1 MFRPLFAILLMQTP
15 APVPTLEQGA
25 VVRVSAP
32 QLAAAPIEGRV
43 QIADQDAVWIQ
54 ESSAAPAQRV
64 PWSAITALQVRHRR
78 DGIATGFVAGGIVG
92 GLVTIGVLQR
102 TLRHD
107 SGSQPI
113 RAIKGELKG
122 VLWGTVGASAGGLL
136 GAAIGSRFRSD
147 RWEAVRLG
155 IAPVVMDPRR
165 VGFGVDV
172 RIAF

>member
-1 MFRPLFAILLMQTP
+1 MLSPLFALILMQAP
-15 APVPTLEQGA
+15 AAVPTLEPGA
-25 VVRVSAP
+25 VVRVVAP
-32 QLAAAPIEGRV
+32 QVAAAPIVGRV
-43 QIADQDAVWIQ
+43 QIADGDGLWI
-54 ESSAAPAQRV
+54 EAPAGAGPVRV
-64 PWSAITALQVRHRR
+64 PWSAVTALEVRHRR

>member
-1 MFRPLFAILLMQTP
+1 MFTPLFAILLMQ
-15 APVPTLEQGA
+15 APSAVPTLQPGA
-25 VVRVSAP
+25 VVRVAAP
-32 QLAAAPIEGRV
+32 QVAAAPIEGRV
-43 QIADQDAVWIQ
+43 QIADGDALWIE
-54 ESSAAPAQRV
+54 ESSAAAAVRV
-64 PWSAITALQVRHRR
+64 PWSAVTALQVRHRR
-78 DGIATGFVAGGIVG
+78 DGTSMGFVAGGIVG

-102 TLRHD
+102 ALRHD

-113 RAIKGELKG
+113 RAVKGELKG

-136 GAAIGSRFRSD
+136 GAAIGSRFHSD

>member
-1 MFRPLFAILLMQTP
+1 LSLTRHSPRTAFT
-15 APVPTLEQGA
+15 PTLEQGA
-25 VVRVSAP
+25 VVRVAAP
-32 QLAAAPIEGRV
+32 QVAAAPIEGRV

-64 PWSAITALQVRHRR
+64 PWSAVTALQVRHRR

-102 TLRHD
+102 SLRHD

-113 RAIKGELKG
+113 RAVKGELKG

-136 GAAIGSRFRSD
+136 GAAIGSRFHSD
-147 RWEAVRLG
+147 RWESVRVG
-155 IAPVVMDPRR
+155 IAPVIVSSHGA
-165 VGFGVDV
+165 GFGATV